1 MTKYVSKSMF
11 LIINISLI
19 IIEIILIYMMLTNYL
34 TKDMI
39 SPSKITLVEY
49 IQTKL
54 NIN

>member
-19 IIEIILIYMMLTNYL
+19 IIEITNYL

-39 SPSKITLVEY
+39 SPSKITMMEY